1 MASYWEETD
10 DILQSRHL
18 EERLNQMSKKCR
30 NCQKCWGVLVCFNA
44 FQKWKKKIGDSQ
56 FWHVTVWKIRNI
68 LRHCFNSQRKSK
80 SKKKKNPEQA
90 VALVGSFNAEAFLKT
105 FSFLLLM
112 VILLSIIFSV

>member
-44 FQKWKKKIGDSQ
+44 FQKWKKKNRGFAVLACYRLENTEHSATLLQ
-56 FWHVTVWKIRNI
+56 FP
-68 LRHCFNSQRKSK
+68 
-80 SKKKKNPEQA
+80 KKK
-90 VALVGSFNAEAFLKT
+90 
-105 FSFLLLM
+105 
-112 VILLSIIFSV
+112 